1 MLKSPRQIRKKVLR
15 PSRPG
20 EKRARGQAD
29 GVGDQIGRH
38 HPRGFVIADPHA
50 AGDVGQD
57 HVGDRGVEHLHEG
70 RERDQDGDQPRAGQR
85 CALGRRSAGL
95 GGRVAHTCLRH
106 CSTRAFSRS

>member
-15 PSRPG
+15 PSRL
-20 EKRARGQAD
+20 ARNGLA
-29 GVGDQIGRH
+29 VRLTALATQIGRH